1 MEIRSNFKFIL
12 LFGVFLISSV
22 ICSPVLAQMPQDA
35 VKITSPV
42 DSAKV
47 PSGELTIYGTSS
59 DDDTK
64 NCQVFAD
71 WNDLKPMQNVTPQ
84 GPKGN
89 EDYSK
94 WSYTYT
100 SGYHYIVEGSNE
112 LTSKITCYDQAQNAI
127 SKSYSINVTGKKEG
141 TETNKTVQQSDL
153 NADTKKEAN
162 ILPVQNTNSDTAT
175 NIHWQSDE
183 NTSTDKESS
192 NTLPTQ
198 SSESN
203 NTDNNSKQS
212 DTSTDKES
220 SNTLSEQNVKSTG
233 TYKILPLYSESN
245 EKVKN
250 TASTKGSDKSDVT
263 STDASETLHSD
274 KTNLKPLT
282 TQQEQ
287 NSGESVP
294 VDTSKSHGS
303 ESTVEVLNPDTSKSH
318 GSESTVEVLHRDTSK
333 YFTFEPNLPADQK
346 ISGNQNRPLS
356 NNPDSNSLPN
366 HNHEGSSVFGFKMKA
381 SNEDTKT
388 EPDNK
393 VQKLQEKIADKMNL
407 FGLVG

>member
-1 MEIRSNFKFIL
+1 MNYCHMEIRSNFKFIL
-12 LFGVFLISSV
+12 LFGIILISSV
-22 ICSPVLAQMPQDA
+22 ICSPVLAQIPPA
-35 VKITSPV
+35 SVKITTPY

-84 GPKGN
+84 GPNGN

-100 SGYHYIVEGSNE
+100 SGYHNIVEGSNE

-127 SKSYSINVTGKKEG
+127 SKSYSINVTGKNDG
-141 TETNKTVQQSDL
+141 SETNNTVQRSDV
-153 NADTKKEAN
+153 NTDTKNEHAN
-162 ILPVQNTNSDTAT
+162 ILPVQNTNSNTAT

-183 NTSTDKESS
+183 NSSTDKESS
-192 NTLPTQ
+192 NTSP
-198 SSESN
+198 
-203 NTDNNSKQS
+203 
-212 DTSTDKES
+212 
-220 SNTLSEQNVKSTG
+220 EQNVKSSG

-250 TASTKGSDKSDVT
+250 SASSKVSDKSELT
-263 STDASETLHSD
+263 STDSSATLHSD

-287 NSGESVP
+287 NSTESTV
-294 VDTSKSHGS
+294 VDTGKSRGSESTVKVLNPDASKSHGS
-303 ESTVEVLNPDTSKSH
+303 ESTVEVLNPDASKSRV
-318 GSESTVEVLHRDTSK
+318 SESTVEVPHQDSNK

-356 NNPDSNSLPN
+356 NNPDSDSLLN
-366 HNHEGSSVFGFKMKA
+366 HNNEGSSVFGLKMKA

-388 EPDNK
+388 EQDNK
-393 VQKLQEKIADKMNL
+393 IQKLQEKIDDKMNL